1 VLVCTPGPLSIL
13 VHPRGIP
20 LTPKWEAPIE
30 LLKFTL
36 VCTPGPLSILVHPR
50 GMLLTPKWE
59 APTELLKFTQCCALQ
74 VPYPYL
80 YIQEGC
86 RSHQNERHPQNYSNL
101 HNVVHSRS
109 PIHTCTS
116 KRDAAHTKMR
126 GTHRITQIY
135 TMLCTPGPL
144 SVRVHPRGIPL
155 TPWRRTPTE
164 LLDFSAFIPGSDWWR
179 KSGWAADCALSKQN
193 KIYTVMLWCL
203 MTRKSLRFDLNQFGC
218 IQVSFKRVLWQAKQK
233 GPSKQLLLNCNTD
246 KVISNNVK
254 WMYELKALATR
265 ASKYNDAS
273 INSNLVWRH
282 SLTTKFP
289 FNNPPRF
296 WHPIAFAGL
305 YRCITGIKHLW
316 HVPQTMV
323 GTHAFFN
330 QTQNIVS
337 RSLNGAL
344 I

>member
-1 VLVCTPGPLSIL
+1 ML
-13 VHPRGIP
+13 
-20 LTPKWEAPIE
+20 
-30 LLKFTL
+30 
-36 VCTPGPLSILVHPR
+36 CTPGPLSILVHPR
-50 GMLLTPKWE
+50 GMPLTPKWE
-59 APTELLKFTQCCALQ
+59 SPTELLKFTQCCALQ
-74 VPYPYL
+74 VPYPYV
-80 YIQEGC
+80 YIQEGY